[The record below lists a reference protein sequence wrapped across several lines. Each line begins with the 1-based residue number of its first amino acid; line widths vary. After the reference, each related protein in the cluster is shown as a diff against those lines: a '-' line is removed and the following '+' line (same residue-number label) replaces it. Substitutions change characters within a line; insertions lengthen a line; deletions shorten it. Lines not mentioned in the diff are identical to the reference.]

1 MDVVDLKEK
10 SLWYK
15 ARRKVVEFF
24 PVERRETESME
35 VRGKIQECLLSFA
48 SFFSRS
54 AVRCF
59 ELTDSVLKLSFPM
72 SLGGKESLVHSKRC
86 CKGNENRLLRLDASL
101 IVLM

>member
-35 VRGKIQECLLSFA
+35 VRGKITGMLAQFCQFFFPLS
-48 SFFSRS
+48 
-54 AVRCF
+54 C
-59 ELTDSVLKLSFPM
+59 EML
-72 SLGGKESLVHSKRC
+72 
-86 CKGNENRLLRLDASL
+86 
-101 IVLM
+101 